1 MKKYPPLPDIVL
13 DNLPYIPW
21 AFEMCEMTGL
31 VLSSIMICV
40 LFFHK
45 HRFVNYEQVPYCAH
59 NSGQTQ
65 ILGNHKKKN

>member
-21 AFEMCEMTGL
+21 AFEMCEFTGL

-45 HRFVNYEQVPYCAH
+45 HRFTFLAPPCKIH
-59 NSGQTQ
+59 SS
-65 ILGNHKKKN
+65 